1 MDGFSDAFNNVN
13 NNGNGEVDDPAAE
26 FLAREQDT
34 LGGLDD
40 DFKPVVSNGPSSSAI
55 EEDYKGFT
63 TGDNE
68 IDSGFEMINHSADA
82 SLSTNNNIGNNI
94 NDNGVGFDMRDEPVD
109 SSSPTPLSQ
118 PQIIREEPEKIKR
131 WREEQAKR
139 LAKKDDEEEDKKH
152 EMKEAAKKELEEWY
166 KNHEEQ
172 VAKTRKTNR
181 SAEKEL
187 VADTEPMEPGTE
199 WERIAKLCDFNPK
212 GSKHQ
217 KDISRMRSIILKVK
231 QNQPQ
236 PNQFV
241 SQHPPPN
248 NHVNN
253 GQ

>member
-13 NNGNGEVDDPAAE
+13 NNENGDNGDADPAAE

-34 LGGLDD
+34 LGELDD
-40 DFKPVVSNGPSSSAI
+40 DFKPVSNGPSSSEAV
-55 EEDYKGFT
+55 
-63 TGDNE
+63 N
-68 IDSGFEMINHSADA
+68 
-82 SLSTNNNIGNNI
+82 
-94 NDNGVGFDMRDEPVD
+94 
-109 SSSPTPLSQ
+109 SSSPTPSQ
-118 PQIIREEPEKIKR
+118 HIVREEPEKIKR
-131 WREEQAKR
+131 WREEQAER
-139 LAKKDDEEEDKKH
+139 LAKKDDEEEDKKQ

-248 NHVNN
+248 NHMNN